1 MQYIRRWRSM
11 GGILA
16 IIMVLSHVRTGQ
28 ALGNTNMVNTNFG
41 YSGQCTLNGWSYRG
55 AVDTQFDDFGN
66 CLARLTA
73 SIDLR
78 TSVTNEIQ
86 SSIEQTFFV
95 SSSGS
100 YISFYYASALCG
112 FTFSLHNT
120 SGTLLYQ
127 ERFTASGAPTASSS
141 SLSYVQRDF
150 SQFRGQQVKLSIKA
164 HVASPP
170 PGVYTQQKLLV
181 DFQITNVP
189 DRNGPDPEL
198 PGGGGL

>member
-16 IIMVLSHVRTGQ
+16 IIMVLSHVRTSQ
-28 ALGNTNMVNTNFG
+28 ALGNTNMVNQNFG
-41 YSGQCTLNGWSYRG
+41 QSGQCTLSGWVLRG
-55 AVDTQFDDFGN
+55 AVDTQTNDFGN

-78 TSVTNEIQ
+78 TTINNEIQ
-86 SSIEQTFFV
+86 SSIEQTFYL
-95 SSSGS
+95 SSSQP

-112 FTFSLHNT
+112 FTFSLYNA

-127 ERFTASGAPTASSS
+127 ERFTASGAPTASNS
-141 SLSYVQRDF
+141 SLTYVQRDF

-164 HVASPP
+164 NVASPQ
-170 PGVYTQQKLLV
+170 PGTYTQQKLLV
-181 DFQITNVP
+181 DFAVTNIP
-189 DRNGPDPEL
+189 DNHDPEPEL